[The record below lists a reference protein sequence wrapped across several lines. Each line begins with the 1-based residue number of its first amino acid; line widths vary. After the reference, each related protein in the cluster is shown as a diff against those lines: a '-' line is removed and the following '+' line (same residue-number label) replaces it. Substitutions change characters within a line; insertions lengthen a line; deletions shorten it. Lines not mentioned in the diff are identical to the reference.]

1 MEVATLKLVP
11 VADIRA
17 GACEDVGVDLELGSA
32 VGVDATGEYACSTDA
47 AVGAAPDGA
56 NVCVDDAVGTR
67 RARRRQTRVAANVAA
82 YRVEVIRLP
91 PPRAAG
97 GLCERCRYR
106 WVRQDVEDVE
116 GNGSLAR
123 EGVGLGPACH
133 GEETG
138 KGEARP
144 W

>member
-1 MEVATLKLVP
+1 LEVATLKLVL

-32 VGVDATGEYACSTDA
+32 VGVDAAGEYACGTDT

-56 NVCVDDAVGTR
+56 NVCVDNTVGTR
-67 RARRRQTRVAANVAA
+67 RARRGQARVAANVAA
-82 YRVEVIRLP
+82 YCVEVIRLSS
-91 PPRAAG
+91 PRAAR
-97 GLCERCRYR
+97 GLCRRCRYR

-116 GNGSLAR
+116 GNSSLAR
-123 EGVGLGPACH
+123 EGMGLGPACH

-138 KGEARP
+138 KGKARP